1 MEKTKTIGKIIL
13 DERFY
18 EGTDRYSDGDIEN
31 VLLEIAE
38 KTPAD
43 ELRKVTEESLN
54 WPVLYHFS
62 PFRENIAEWIPLPE
76 KAKVLE
82 VGAGC
87 GAITGCLS
95 KKAGSVTCIDLSE
108 RRSMINANRLK
119 ESDNVTIMVGNF
131 KDVETAL
138 DNDYDAIFL
147 IGVFEYAN
155 GYMETSN
162 PYKDFLDI
170 LLKHL
175 KQGGRMFIAIENRMG
190 LKYFAGCREDHTGG
204 FFDGLEGYPKGGVA
218 RTFTRDRLE
227 KIFKESGIEEYS
239 FYYPYPDYKFTHT
252 LFSDEILPKKGE
264 LHDNIRNFDRN
275 RMILMDEGKVFDTI
289 LEDGTFPLFSNSYMA
304 VIGPELSEKYIK
316 YSTDRDE
323 KHGICTT
330 IVRDGEKMYVTK
342 RAASG
347 SATEHIKNVE
357 KAYQSL
363 CRRYEGSSLKIN
375 RMERLDEK
383 TLKFEYVNGVT
394 LEELLDEAL
403 FANDRY
409 EFLSLIDEYKD
420 YVNYNSEDAVTD
432 YDLIFQNII
441 VSDETW
447 TVIDYEW
454 TYPEV
459 IPPQEIIKRAFWC
472 YVQGNPARKTA
483 LKWCDI
489 DENFEEVVEKEKEF
503 QKRVQGTHPALSEI
517 RHRMG
522 KAAFSLDYM
531 LRECGCAMDPI
542 QIYEDHGSG
551 FSEEKSYHVGEIK
564 QLGKEVTFTITIS
577 KTVKKLRIDPGN
589 QPTFVVLKRAELNG
603 ENILAAVMKKE
614 AFSRDTNGKKL
625 GEDGYMFTTP
635 DPHFAFKVPA
645 FEGDTAKLTITM
657 ILSEIPAEIAGR
669 L

>member
-323 KHGICTT
+323 KYGICTT